1 MAPTL
6 TYRKSV
12 GCSWSPERSEGF
24 SSAIPDAAVCSSP
37 YSYSLRA
44 RPFLRTCLFGSE
56 AEARPRAGSLVK
68 HFEADQE
75 RMAVLESAAPVELA
89 LQAANVRQ
97 WER

>member
-1 MAPTL
+1 M
-6 TYRKSV
+6 
-12 GCSWSPERSEGF
+12 
-24 SSAIPDAAVCSSP
+24 
-37 YSYSLRA
+37 
-44 RPFLRTCLFGSE
+44 
-56 AEARPRAGSLVK
+56 K

>member
-1 MAPTL
+1 MNQDIQLEVTPEGQEEE
-6 TYRKSV
+6 SFDH
-12 GCSWSPERSEGF
+12 SWLFNKTDLADG
-24 SSAIPDAAVCSSP
+24 P